1 MGHDLLNLEWDGD
14 FGMYSEGKTEET
26 EFLLWCIT
34 STVALTWINTLLQR
48 PAFTSDFATQRAA
61 YAAER
66 STLEGSFPEKAP
78 PPWAPQP
85 P

>member
-1 MGHDLLNLEWDGD
+1 
-14 FGMYSEGKTEET
+14 MYSERVTTHET

-34 STVALTWINTLLQR
+34 FTVALTWINTLLQR
-48 PAFTSDFATQRAA
+48 PAFTRDFAIQRAA

-66 STLEGSFPEKAP
+66 STLEGSFPENAP